1 MCLELKKAVKQD
13 LKGGLVKQL
22 LIVTLMLSA
31 SVTPSQTEPHSNNY
45 DSVNSLS
52 T

>member
-1 MCLELKKAVKQD
+1 MCLELKTSVKQD

-31 SVTPSQTEPHSNNY
+31 SVTPSQTEPHSKNH
-45 DSVNSLS
+45 DSVNSFP